1 MRNPTICGKNRINLP
16 ESGCSECDE
25 LEHRIS
31 QIEKNVVKYSLEV
44 DGNTVTL
51 VGSDGT
57 RSSVAVI
64 STASCGSIEELTPIN
79 PIEEM

>member
-25 LEHRIS
+25 LEYRIS
-31 QIEKNVVKYSLEV
+31 QIEKNIVKYSLEV

-57 RSSVAVI
+57 SSSVGVI
-64 STASCGSIEELTPIN
+64 STASCLN
-79 PIEEM
+79 DDN

>member
-25 LEHRIS
+25 LEYRIS

-44 DGNTVTL
+44 DGNTITL

-57 RSSVAVI
+57 SSSVAVI
-64 STASCGSIEELTPIN
+64 STASCGSGSNITPLDPTIQK
-79 PIEEM
+79 